1 MNDRLASRLG
11 NLEEFQTSQRQN
23 CLRGLSPFLLPFSWK
38 EASRGRGSNDVDVG
52 NKNQEWQN
60 KSTKANCIT
69 TKEPRSSTAF
79 GGCRCSAYC
88 LSTAAAAVAA
98 ASSYYSTRL
107 LQSGG
112 RGR

>member
-1 MNDRLASRLG
+1 MTVWPQGWETGRISDIAKAKLPTWP
-11 NLEEFQTSQRQN
+11 Q
-23 CLRGLSPFLLPFSWK
+23 PFLLPFSWK

-79 GGCRCSAYC
+79 GGCRSSAYC
-88 LSTAAAAVAA
+88 LSTAAAAAA
-98 ASSYYSTRL
+98 ANSYYSTRL